1 MKKLINRLGDAITKV
16 GERYDI
22 RLLIYNPITWGR
34 FLTSSRHG
42 GRIFSQVVTESY
54 PQVKTCLDVGSGA
67 GGYVYWLN
75 RRGLQ
80 AIGVEYSRIGRLFA
94 RIQGSLT
101 LPLDCSSAHLCPKLG
116 PFDLVFS
123 IEVAEHIP
131 QSLED
136 SFIDYTAS
144 QGHFI
149 IFSAAQPDQPGQ
161 GHINC
166 QPLDHWREAFARRG
180 FAYSEHETLDVRAR
194 LQQRGFRGYFPK
206 NCQIFRRYQAERNL
220 QS

>member
-94 RIQGSLT
+94 RLQGSLT

-123 IEVAEHIP
+123 IEVAEHIT

-136 SFIDYTAS
+136 RFIEYVAS
-144 QGHFI
+144 QGRLI

-161 GHINC
+161 GHVNC
-166 QPLDHWREAFARRG
+166 QPLHYWQQTFARRG
-180 FAYSEHETLDVRAR
+180 FVYAALETDIVRTR
-194 LQQRGFRGYFPK
+194 LVELGFRGYFPR
-206 NCQIFRRYQAERNL
+206 NCQIFRKSE
-220 QS
+220 